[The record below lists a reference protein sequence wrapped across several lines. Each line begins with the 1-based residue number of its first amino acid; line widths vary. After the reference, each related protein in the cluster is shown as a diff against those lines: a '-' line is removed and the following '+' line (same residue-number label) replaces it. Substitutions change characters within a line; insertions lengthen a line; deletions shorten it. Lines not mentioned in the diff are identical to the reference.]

1 MSALLTFD
9 SVSARTPDHRLLFEG
24 LTLALGHERIG
35 LVGRNGSGKSTLLR
49 IAAGETRAASGS
61 VHRNG
66 TAAMLAQDWPP
77 ALTLAEVLG
86 VSEEI
91 ARLERVLAGNGDA
104 ADLEA
109 ADWTLDVRIE
119 GALAEA
125 GLADMALDRRIGS
138 LSGGE
143 RMRAG
148 IARVLIGKPD
158 LLLLDEP
165 TNNLDAAGREA
176 IDALLRGWRGG
187 VLIASH
193 DRALLEAMDRIV
205 ELTPVG
211 VHVVGGGWSAFAAQR
226 EAERGR
232 AAAELEQ
239 SEMALRGVERD
250 IQRQREG
257 KARRDKAGR
266 AFAARRSE
274 PKILLGR
281 QAERAENSRA
291 RASLVGER
299 LVGEAVAKAEAARA
313 RVEVLTPL
321 AISIPPS
328 GVPGGARLLA
338 LDSVRVERGGCMLG
352 PWTLDLHGPERI
364 AVTGA
369 NGAGK
374 TTLLNVAAGRI
385 APDSGSA
392 RRAEG
397 RIAMLDQHVAMLD
410 PETSILANFR
420 RLNPGL
426 TEQDARAAC
435 ARLAFRNRDALK
447 LVGML
452 SGGERLRAG
461 LACALAGE
469 PPPWLLI
476 LDEPTN
482 HLDIDSIALL
492 EAALKAY
499 DGALIVVSHDRA
511 FLDAIGIEREFS
523 VEVSRGAIGRSG

>member
-24 LTLALGHERIG
+24 LTLALSSERVG
-35 LVGRNGSGKSTLLR
+35 LVGRNGSGKSTVLR
-49 IAAGETRAASGS
+49 IAAGEARPASGS

-77 ALTLAEVLG
+77 ALTLGAVLG
-86 VSEEI
+86 VGAEL
-91 ARLERVLAGNGDA
+91 ARLERVLAGEGDA

-109 ADWTLDVRIE
+109 ADWTLDERVAA
-119 GALAEA
+119 ALAEA
-125 GLADMALDRRIGS
+125 GLAGMSLDRRIGS

-148 IARVLIGKPD
+148 IARVLIEKPD

-165 TNNLDAAGREA
+165 TNNLDAAGRAA
-176 IDALLRGWRGG
+176 IHALVRGWRGG
-187 VLIASH
+187 VLVASH
-193 DRALLEAMDRIV
+193 DRELLETMDRIV

-211 VHVVGGGWSAFAAQR
+211 VHIVGGGWSAFAAQR
-226 EAERGR
+226 EAERAQ
-232 AAAELEQ
+232 AAAGLEQ
-239 SEMALRGVERD
+239 AEGALRGAERSA
-250 IQRQREG
+250 QRQRET

-266 AFAARRSE
+266 AFAASGSA

-281 QAERAENSRA
+281 QAERAENSGA
-291 RASLVGER
+291 RANVLGER
-299 LVGEAVAKAEAARA
+299 LVGEAAAKAEAARA

-321 AISIPPS
+321 TIAIPPS
-328 GVPGGARLLA
+328 GLPSGAQLLA
-338 LDSVRVERGGCMLG
+338 LDAVRVERDGRMFG
-352 PWTLDLHGPERI
+352 PWTLTLRGPERI

-374 TTLLNVAAGRI
+374 TTLLGIAAGSI
-385 APDSGSA
+385 ALCAGNV
-392 RRAEG
+392 RRADG
-397 RIAMLDQHVAMLD
+397 RAAMLDQHVAMLD
-410 PETSILANFR
+410 PDASILANFR
-420 RLNPGL
+420 RINPGL
-426 TEQDARAAC
+426 TEQDAHAAC
-435 ARLAFRNRDALK
+435 ARFAFRNRDALK
-447 LVGML
+447 RVGTL

-461 LACALAGE
+461 LACTLAGE
-469 PPPWLLI
+469 APPWLLI

-492 EAALKAY
+492 EAALTAY

-511 FLDAIGIEREFS
+511 FLDAIGIEREFG
-523 VEVSRGAIGRSG
+523 VEAGV

>member
-24 LTLALGHERIG
+24 LTLALTRERVG
-35 LVGRNGSGKSTLLR
+35 LVGRNGSGKSTVLR
-49 IAAGETRAASGS
+49 IAAGEVRAATGS
-61 VHRNG
+61 VHRSG

-77 ALTLAEVLG
+77 GLTLGEVLG
-86 VSEEI
+86 VGEEL
-91 ARLERVLAGNGDA
+91 ARLERVLAGQGDA

-109 ADWTLDVRIE
+109 ADWTLDARVE
-119 GALAEA
+119 EALGEA
-125 GLADMALDRRIGS
+125 GLAGFALDRTIGS

-148 IARVLIGKPD
+148 VARVLIEKPD

-165 TNNLDAAGREA
+165 TNNLDAAGRAA
-176 IDALLRGWRGG
+176 IHTLIQGWRGG

-193 DRALLEAMDRIV
+193 DRELLETMDRIV

-211 VHVVGGGWSAFAAQR
+211 VHIVGGGWSAFAEQR
-226 EAERGR
+226 EGERER
-232 AAAELEQ
+232 AAAELER
-239 SEMALRGVERD
+239 SETALRGAERGV
-250 IQRQREG
+250 QRQREG

-266 AFAARRSE
+266 AFAASGSA

-281 QAERAENSRA
+281 QAERAENSGA
-291 RASLVGER
+291 RATLLGER
-299 LVGEAVAKAEAARA
+299 LVGEAAEKAEAARA

-328 GVPGGARLLA
+328 GLPSGAQLLA
-338 LDSVRVERGGCMLG
+338 LEAVRVLRDGRTLG
-352 PWTLDLHGPERI
+352 PWSLNLRGPERI

-374 TTLLNVAAGRI
+374 TTLLNIAAGIVEPGSGGVRRI
-385 APDSGSA
+385 
-392 RRAEG
+392 EG
-397 RIAMLDQHVAMLD
+397 RVAMLDQHVAMLD
-410 PETSILANFR
+410 PDTSILANFR
-420 RLNPGL
+420 RINPGL
-426 TEQDARAAC
+426 TEQEAHAAC
-435 ARLAFRNRDALK
+435 ARFAFRNRDALK
-447 LVGML
+447 LVGAL

-469 PPPWLLI
+469 TPPWLLI

-482 HLDIDSIALL
+482 HLDLDSIALL
-492 EAALKAY
+492 EAALRAY
-499 DGALIVVSHDRA
+499 DGALIVVSHDEA
-511 FLDAIGIEREFS
+511 FLDAIGIERRFDVAS
-523 VEVSRGAIGRSG
+523 